1 MFSFF
6 AALAHELAPGS
17 RARHA
22 RLANL
27 RLLTAALAFLGL
39 VVFMLVSPPGQA
51 ESQSTLAFADPIVH
65 YAWYPH
71 TGGGG
76 SATLPQATGGTGTIT
91 YSISTL
97 SNNLTFDASSR
108 VLATASGTVKASTS
122 QFTYTATQGSNTATM
137 TVSVTVIANTCGI
150 PGNTAWRPDDY
161 ASLSD
166 AAKTALIKDCN
177 ILISARSALQ
187 GTGGRTLNWTKGIKI
202 DISNDSDET
211 IGGHDGDGDG
221 TRANGWAGI
230 GLSSGSSPRVEIIS
244 LNPSKLDGSS
254 ALKGTIPAQLSSLS
268 SLKEIKLTN
277 NELTGPIP
285 PELGVLPTLDFL
297 WLNNNSLSGTL
308 PVELTSLDFT
318 QNDTNNAA
326 LLLYGNS
333 LKSEFTLEVTNVTT
347 PGQMTV
353 GEGGAAQTFEVKV
366 SIDAGTQWASK
377 FRCCSTGDSDGGLVA
392 KHAWIGK
399 VTATLQNGSGDVPA
413 TLDVTERD
421 LLIPSNQSTP
431 TNNSFRFTVTPGT
444 NSATDT
450 ANKVTFTVTAD
461 KPDFPSNSPYFYRYS
476 GSAMDRGRFSGSVPN
491 DPKITPEGGVA
502 VGIFDTSKYMSFR
515 DSARATFK
523 LPPTDVENDGET
535 VTSVRG
541 GVAPITYT
549 VHTADTPPVE
559 ITSTDK
565 EETNGLTFTDTGV
578 KTRYLDASSKSVVTG
593 LKDFTLTVI
602 DSSTPKQEIM
612 MPIKIGVG
620 GVTFA
625 EPIGDYELGAGSGSS
640 VSLPTASGGSGT
652 ITYSLIGADNG
663 LSLSGNTLS
672 TSSSTIKAALK
683 YYTLRATAGSDYD
696 EMVIAVT
703 VNDRLAFANSSGD
716 FDIRA
721 GTGTGGSIT
730 LPEATGG
737 KDGGITY
744 KLHTT
749 DATPVEITST
759 ANSATNSLTF
769 SGSTLSATAD
779 TTATSP
785 PAAVAYTLTATD
797 SSQPTAQ
804 TATMTINLTVQPSL
818 AFDSEAK
825 TAYDL
830 EVGAGNSIDLSAYKA
845 VATGGKG
852 TISYK
857 LYTTDTP
864 PVEITSTPAA
874 GTNHLT
880 FSGSTLSA
888 TASTTAAAVKS
899 YTLTATDSSSPVA
912 QTATLTINV
921 TVRPDLSFASDAQVV
936 YDLAAGAANTGD
948 GLILPAATG
957 GDGTDGTITYTLATT
972 DATPVAINTTAAQAT
987 NYLTFTAGT
996 RQLGSSTS
1004 IAAAGTKSFTL
1015 TATDTSSPTKQTAT
1029 LTVYVK
1035 VHPALAFPSNAR
1047 TAYQLTAGEVNSAI
1061 LPSASGGKGPITY
1074 KLETAV
1080 GTTYE
1085 ITSTPT
1091 LVGRWLTFS
1100 GNTLGST
1107 SEVGL
1112 ETRTP
1117 YTLTATDSGT
1127 PAQTDTMTIY
1137 ITVQSKLDFTSVTD
1151 SSMTFTLVAG
1161 SGSAADLPTANGGTG
1176 PHTYT
1181 ISPAPTNGITFPTG
1195 FPPYLVTS
1203 ADTKAGP
1210 AVNYTYTVTDSSA
1223 PTAQTFSMNI
1233 AVVVNPPLA
1242 FDANAPTAFH
1252 LLPGS
1257 ADSVDLPKVVSGT
1270 GNGAVTYTLHQ
1281 HGGTGNPNARH
1292 AITGTATAD
1301 NDRNNLTFTAS
1312 TRTLSTTTAST
1323 ADATGKTFTLTAT
1336 DSDKPDK
1343 NTATLTFT
1351 LTVADALHFDGNKA
1365 SHTFLAGE
1373 AKTPTEQ
1380 PSATG
1385 GTGTITYSVSPAAG
1399 NGLNFSTSTGAFS
1412 SNSSLTTAA
1421 AGTYTVTA
1429 TDSATPANT
1438 ATLTVHVVVN
1448 PALSFA
1454 SNATTSYAYLAGK
1467 VKGRT
1472 LPQATGGSGDITYS
1486 IANLGTGLSLD
1497 ANTGVLSSSESIA
1510 ASAAGTYT
1518 LTATDSATPANTA
1531 TLTITV
1537 TVNPALAFASNAT
1550 TSYAYVADMAEG
1562 FRLPAASGGSGTITY
1577 SISPTPGNGFTFT
1590 AASRRLASSAS
1601 TGVGRQDYILTATDS
1616 DTPANV
1622 ARLVISTTVNPAST
1636 LAFATN
1642 SIDYTFYVGQSKK
1655 VTLPAAR
1662 GGAAPVIYSIAPA
1675 TGNGFTFN
1683 RDTREL
1689 ASTASTAA
1697 AAQTSYTLTA
1707 RDDSAPRQTDTMTI
1721 NVTVLAQQPP
1731 PTPQPQPTPVP
1742 QPTPTPQPAPIFV
1755 PIIVAETP
1763 TPTPAP
1769 TATPAPT
1776 PTPAPT
1782 ATPAPMPT
1790 ATPTP
1795 EPTATPMPTA
1805 TPAPAPWPTATPMPT
1820 ATPTPTPAP
1829 TATPAPTPT
1838 PAPTATPMPTA
1849 TPVPTATPT
1858 PTPMPTATATP
1869 TATPMPTATATAT
1882 PAPTAM
1888 PTATTAPEPTATPQP
1903 TATPTPPAPPEEEP
1917 GLPWW
1922 LWLIIALAVVAALIV
1937 GYVIYQRRQG

>member
-1 MFSFF
+1 MVSFF
-6 AALAHELAPGS
+6 VALAPGS
-17 RARHA
+17 RARLA

-27 RLLTAALAFLGL
+27 RLLTAAVAFLGL
-39 VVFMLVSPPGQA
+39 VAFMLVSPPGQA

-65 YAWYPH
+65 YAWYTH

-76 SATLPQATGGTGTIT
+76 SATLPQATGGTGTVS
-91 YSISTL
+91 YSLATKDSSATAINMTAVSGT
-97 SNNLTFDASSR
+97 NYLTFNATTRAFGTGYVEPNGTTKDATR
-108 VLATASGTVKASTS
+108 

-137 TVSVTVIANTCGI
+137 TVSVTVIDNTCGLS
-150 PGNTAWRPDDY
+150 GNTAWRPSGYD
-161 ASLSD
+161 SLSD

-177 ILISARSALQ
+177 ILISAKSALQ
-187 GTGGRTLNWTKGIKI
+187 GTSGRALNWTKGIRI

-221 TRANGWAGI
+221 TRANGWTGI

-244 LNPSKLDGSS
+244 LNPSKLHGSS

-268 SLKEIKLTN
+268 GLKEIKLTN
-277 NELTGPIP
+277 NELTGSIP
-285 PELGVLPTLDFL
+285 PELGALPTLDFL

-333 LKSEFTLEVTNVTT
+333 LKSEFTLAVTNVTT

-421 LLIPSNQSTP
+421 LLIPSNESTP

-444 NSATDT
+444 NSATNT
-450 ANKVTFTVTAD
+450 ANKVTFTVTTD

-491 DPKITPEGGVA
+491 DPKITPVD
-502 VGIFDTSKYMSFR
+502 VGIFDTSKYMSFH
-515 DSARATFK
+515 DSAGATFK
-523 LPPTDVENDGET
+523 LPPRGGENDGET
-535 VTSVRG
+535 LPAVRG
-541 GVAPITYT
+541 GVAPFTYT

-559 ITSTDK
+559 ITSAAK

-578 KTRYLDASSKSVVTG
+578 KTRFLSSTSNSQEASP
-593 LKDFTLTVI
+593 KDFTLTVK
-602 DSSTPKQEIM
+602 DGSTPPQVIT

-625 EPIGDYELGAGSGSS
+625 NAIGDYELGAGSGSS
-640 VSLPTASGGSGT
+640 ATLPTVSVDIGT
-652 ITYSLIGADNG
+652 ITYSMTGLDNG

-716 FDIRA
+716 FDLRA

-737 KDGGITY
+737 KAGGITY
-744 KLHTT
+744 KLQTT

-759 ANSATNSLTF
+759 PTDGTNDLTF
-769 SGSTLSATAD
+769 TDDATKTRTLAAGAETA
-779 TTATSP
+779 AASP

-804 TATMTINLTVQPSL
+804 TAAMTINLTVQPSL

-825 TAYDL
+825 TLYDL

-857 LYTTDTP
+857 LHTTDAT

-888 TASTTAAAVKS
+888 TASTTAAASKS

-912 QTATLTINV
+912 QTATLTVNV
-921 TVRPDLSFASDAQVV
+921 TVRPDLAFASDAQVV
-936 YDLAAGAANTGD
+936 YDLAAGVANTGD

-957 GDGTDGTITYTLATT
+957 GDGTISYTLATT
-972 DATPVAINTTAAQAT
+972 DTPAVPITTAAAAT
-987 NYLTFTAGT
+987 NYLTFSGST

-1047 TAYQLTAGEVNSAI
+1047 TAYQLLAGEVNSAI
-1061 LPSASGGKGPITY
+1061 LPSATGGKGPITY
-1074 KLETAV
+1074 KLEALTKNNNNV
-1080 GTTYE
+1080 ITNRYE

-1091 LVGRWLTFS
+1091 TAGRWLSFS
-1100 GNTLGST
+1100 GNTLSRT
-1107 SEVGL
+1107 SDA
-1112 ETRTP
+1112 TDMTQNP
-1117 YTLTATDSGT
+1117 YMLTATDSGT
-1127 PAQTDTMTIY
+1127 PAQTATLD
-1137 ITVQSKLDFTSVTD
+1137 ITVAVNRNMSFTSVTD

-1161 SGSAADLPTANGGTG
+1161 SGSAVNLPTANGGILS
-1176 PHTYT
+1176 HKYAL
-1181 ISPAPTNGITFPTG
+1181 SPTPTNGITFHAG
-1195 FPPYLVTS
+1195 FPPRLVTS
-1203 ADTKAGP
+1203 ASTVAAP
-1210 AVNYTYTVTDSSA
+1210 AANYTYTVTDSSA

-1233 AVVVNPPLA
+1233 AVVVNPALA
-1242 FDANAPTAFH
+1242 FDANAPTAFN
-1252 LLPGS
+1252 LED
-1257 ADSVDLPKVVSGT
+1257 AETDSVILPEVVSGT

-1281 HGGTGNPNARH
+1281 HGGTDNPNARY
-1292 AITGTATAD
+1292 AITSTKTAD

-1312 TRTLSTTTAST
+1312 TRALKTTADSN

-1351 LTVADALHFDGNKA
+1351 LKVADALHFDGNKA

-1373 AKTPTEQ
+1373 AKTPTSQ
-1380 PSATG
+1380 PAATG

-1429 TDSATPANT
+1429 TGQRDARQYGHPDRPRGGEPGPF
-1438 ATLTVHVVVN
+1438 LRQQRYDQLH
-1448 PALSFA
+1448 LSRWQGEGPHA
-1454 SNATTSYAYLAGK
+1454 APGHRRQRRHHLQHRQSRN
-1467 VKGRT
+1467 R
-1472 LPQATGGSGDITYS
+1472 PQ
-1486 IANLGTGLSLD
+1486 
-1497 ANTGVLSSSESIA
+1497 
-1510 ASAAGTYT
+1510 
-1518 LTATDSATPANTA
+1518 
-1531 TLTITV
+1531 
-1537 TVNPALAFASNAT
+1537 F
-1550 TSYAYVADMAEG
+1550 
-1562 FRLPAASGGSGTITY
+1562 
-1577 SISPTPGNGFTFT
+1577 
-1590 AASRRLASSAS
+1590 
-1601 TGVGRQDYILTATDS
+1601 GRQRGRAVIQRKHHCVCRRNLYPDGHRQRH
-1616 DTPANV
+1616 
-1622 ARLVISTTVNPAST
+1622 AR
-1636 LAFATN
+1636 
-1642 SIDYTFYVGQSKK
+1642 QH
-1655 VTLPAAR
+1655 R
-1662 GGAAPVIYSIAPA
+1662 
-1675 TGNGFTFN
+1675 
-1683 RDTREL
+1683 
-1689 ASTASTAA
+1689 
-1697 AAQTSYTLTA
+1697 
-1707 RDDSAPRQTDTMTI
+1707 
-1721 NVTVLAQQPP
+1721 
-1731 PTPQPQPTPVP
+1731 
-1742 QPTPTPQPAPIFV
+1742 
-1755 PIIVAETP
+1755 
-1763 TPTPAP
+1763 
-1769 TATPAPT
+1769 
-1776 PTPAPT
+1776 
-1782 ATPAPMPT
+1782 
-1790 ATPTP
+1790 
-1795 EPTATPMPTA
+1795 
-1805 TPAPAPWPTATPMPT
+1805 
-1820 ATPTPTPAP
+1820 
-1829 TATPAPTPT
+1829 
-1838 PAPTATPMPTA
+1838 
-1849 TPVPTATPT
+1849 
-1858 PTPMPTATATP
+1858 
-1869 TATPMPTATATAT
+1869 
-1882 PAPTAM
+1882 
-1888 PTATTAPEPTATPQP
+1888 
-1903 TATPTPPAPPEEEP
+1903 
-1917 GLPWW
+1917 
-1922 LWLIIALAVVAALIV
+1922 
-1937 GYVIYQRRQG
+1937 